1 MLTLLPARLRWLALP
16 GVLAAASALA
26 AGSYGFKET
35 EYSVSLQL
43 GDVSPP
49 AEVESVALAN
59 CRENAANC
67 RVELCIALAR
77 GVDGAGGWAWGG
89 TLREAAAQAVESCE
103 AHDPCCRVTRGYCA
117 DELAR

>member
-26 AGSYGFKET
+26 AGSCGFKET

-59 CRENAANC
+59 CR
-67 RVELCIALAR
+67 VEVWTNDCIALAR